1 MTLTYRKVALIGI
14 ISIGFL
20 GGCLGAQ
27 PEEELY
33 VAFENAANQEKT
45 LFDNAKKLEQLETKG
60 QELYDQIVQEGKEH
74 NEAVI
79 PKIEQAVTNVDERE
93 KMLKSEKDVI
103 EKAQKETTSVHNYI
117 DKIEDKKL
125 QKQAK
130 KVEEV
135 YKNRYEV
142 FQKMDKIY
150 KETLITEKELYE
162 KLKEKETNLKEISEK
177 VKAVNTLNKETLK
190 EKEKFNQYTKDYNE
204 GKLRFYKDAK
214 IKIKEQKQ
222 EN

>member
-1 MTLTYRKVALIGI
+1 MIYRKVALIGI
-14 ISIGFL
+14 LSIGFL

-33 VAFENAANQEKT
+33 VAFENAANQEKAV
-45 LFDNAKKLEQLETKG
+45 FDHVKKLKELEIQE
-60 QELYDQIVQEGKEH
+60 QELYTQIVQEGKEH

-79 PKIEQAVTNVDERE
+79 PKIEQAVANVNECE
-93 KMLKSEKDVI
+93 KVLKNEKDVL

-135 YKNRYEV
+135 YKNRYEA
-142 FQKMDKIY
+142 FQKMNKSY
-150 KETLITEKELYE
+150 KKSLITEKELYE
-162 KLKEKETNLKEISEK
+162 KLKDKETKLKEISEK
-177 VKAVNTLNKETLK
+177 VKAVNTLNEETLK
-190 EKEKFNQYTKDYNE
+190 EKTKFNQYTKEYNE

-214 IKIKEQKQ
+214 IKIKEQK
-222 EN
+222 

>member
-1 MTLTYRKVALIGI
+1 VALIGI
-14 ISIGFL
+14 LSIGFL

-45 LFDNAKKLEQLETKG
+45 LFDNVNKLEQLETKG

-93 KMLKSEKDVI
+93 IVLKSEKDAL

-150 KETLITEKELYE
+150 KESLITEKELYE
-162 KLKEKETNLKEISEK
+162 KLQDKETKLKEISEK

-190 EKEKFNQYTKDYNE
+190 EKAKFNQYTKDYNE
-204 GKLRFYKDAK
+204 RKLRFYKDAK
-214 IKIKEQKQ
+214 IKMKEQKQ

>member
-14 ISIGFL
+14 LSIGFL
-20 GGCLGAQ
+20 GGCLGSQ

-45 LFDNAKKLEQLETKG
+45 LFDNVNKLEQLETKG

-93 KMLKSEKDVI
+93 KVLESEKDVL
-103 EKAQKETTSVHNYI
+103 EKAQKETTSVHSYI
-117 DKIEDKKL
+117 DKIEDEKL

-130 KVEEV
+130 KVGEV

-142 FQKMDKIY
+142 FQKMDKIC
-150 KETLITEKELYE
+150 KESLITEKELYE
-162 KLKEKETNLKEISEK
+162 KLKDKEINLKEISEK

-190 EKEKFNQYTKDYNE
+190 EKAKFNQYTKDYNE

-222 EN
+222 EY